1 MREQKRIFRSL
12 EKALEDLQ
20 EKCLEKGYDQ
30 EDVERLMFYSFE
42 LGKRYKWFEVQAK
55 RIKWRNDNDN

>member
-20 EKCLEKGYDQ
+20 ERCLEKGYDQ

-42 LGKRYKWFEVQAK
+42 LGKRYKWFEV
-55 RIKWRNDNDN
+55 